1 MAGLIGDIT
10 LAEARERVG
19 DKICLNGNLDPL
31 VLQDGSLEDARR
43 EAERCLDEGM
53 AGGGYVTTTG
63 DEVPPTTKLD
73 NLKAM
78 VEMAEE
84 YGRY

>member
-1 MAGLIGDIT
+1 LWFSDD
-10 LAEARERVG
+10 VW
-19 DKICLNGNLDPL
+19 DV
-31 VLQDGSLEDARR
+31 VLYGAK
-43 EAERCLDEGM
+43 RCGRTTRSN
-53 AGGGYVTTTG
+53 AGGGYVMTTG

-78 VEMAEE
+78 AEVAEE